1 MVWDN
6 LLLRFV
12 AQYEGPEMSETLP
25 DLADGQKE
33 HVWISHNKSTF
44 HTNDYKQDYYLKEGE
59 QVLKKK
65 EKGRLIMVSRF
76 ITPQYGVLCL
86 MEEMEAANKLLPNQE
101 RLTVTDSSIMI
112 FPTLKAT
119 GDSYWDAKQME
130 EQVHK
135 QNKRA
140 STY

>member
-1 MVWDN
+1 MLWDN
-6 LLLRFV
+6 LLFRFV
-12 AQYEGPEMSETLP
+12 AQYEGPEMTESLP

-33 HVWISHNKSTF
+33 HVWISHDESAF
-44 HTNDYKQDYYLKEGE
+44 HANDYKQDYYLKEGE

-76 ITPQYGVLCL
+76 ITPRYGVLRL
-86 MEEMEAANKLLPNQE
+86 TEEMEAANKLLPDQE

-112 FPTLKAT
+112 FPTSKAT
-119 GDSYWDAKQME
+119 GDSYWDAEQME

-135 QNKRA
+135 HSKQT